1 MKFLVIKNFEEF
13 ENIFNDNNND
23 FILINISA
31 SWCKPCNNI
40 KEELNEYISNLSIEN
55 SVFLK
60 IDYDLIDGN
69 EDFSNYF
76 EISKIPYF
84 FMYKDKSKIG
94 EFQTANMDN
103 IRNNINSIIENN
115 IHNDFDLSND
125 F

>member
-94 EFQTANMDN
+94 EFQTANIDN

>member
-13 ENIFNDNNND
+13 DNIFNDNNND

-84 FMYKDKSKIG
+84 FMYKDKSKIS

>member
-13 ENIFNDNNND
+13 DNIFNDNNND

-84 FMYKDKSKIG
+84 FMYKDKSKIS
-94 EFQTANMDN
+94 EFQTANIDN

>member
-1 MKFLVIKNFEEF
+1 MKFLVIKDFEEF

-23 FILINISA
+23 IILINISA
-31 SWCKPCNNI
+31 SWCKPCNSI
-40 KEELNEYISNLSIEN
+40 KEELNIYIRDLTIEN

-60 IDYDLIDGN
+60 IDYDLIEGD
-69 EDFSNYF
+69 EDFAKYF

-84 FMYKDKSKIG
+84 FMYKDKSKIS

-103 IRNNINSIIENN
+103 IKTEINKAIEKN
-115 IHNDFDLSND
+115 IHNTFELSND

>member
-84 FMYKDKSKIG
+84 FMYKDKSKIS

>member
-23 FILINISA
+23 VILINISA

-40 KEELNEYISNLSIEN
+40 KEELNEYINDLTIEN

-103 IRNNINSIIENN
+103 IRNKINSIIENN